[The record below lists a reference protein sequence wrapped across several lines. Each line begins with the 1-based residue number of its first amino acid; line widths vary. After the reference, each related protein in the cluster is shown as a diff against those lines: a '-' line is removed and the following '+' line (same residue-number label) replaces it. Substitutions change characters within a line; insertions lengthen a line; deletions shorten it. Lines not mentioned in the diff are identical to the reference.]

1 MTPEQIFAL
10 NVRQYLHRY
19 GLTQGDLA
27 VRMGRTSSYI
37 NNILQTR
44 RCPTLRVVAEV
55 ADALGLEVWQL
66 LRETEKTKKLGKKQ
80 NVGLTDDDKSE

>member
-1 MTPEQIFAL
+1 MTPEQIFTA
-10 NVRQYLHRY
+10 NIRQYLHRY

-27 VRMGRTSSYI
+27 KRMDKTPSYI
-37 NNILQTR
+37 NNILQMR

-66 LRETEKTKKLGKKQ
+66 LRVTEKTKKLGEKQ
-80 NVGLTDDDKSE
+80 SVGLTPDDKSA